1 MTQKELLYFEDAISH
16 EQNIIAYLNDM
27 LNSINYDNLI
37 PFIEEEQK
45 KHKNTQK
52 KLIKVIKEYSN
63 D

>member
-27 LNSINYDNLI
+27 LNSINDDNLI